1 MLATISMFSQTRSL
15 RISKKTIN
23 SKRKGELFIQKTH
36 ELFMQIIIEY
46 SLKGH
51 FRDMYFHRFLAGR
64 VVFLY
69 GTSTA
74 GKSSIVSVLKAY
86 AQSQGRD
93 WKMTGTDHIWRLHIF
108 NLFEQYSYEKS
119 SFVQS
124 YFTIEEIFDCL
135 WNPLIASE
143 LIVEKS
149 IPKKEGEKI
158 ISILLEFRSIQNH
171 LLKGLHPTKRAF
183 FCARSL
189 LPALSL
195 GQTVIIDTAADV
207 GDIDEFYQVL
217 ATSLV
222 HCKIDLVVVY
232 CSLKKLIERL
242 YSRNEAALAS
252 LSLNHGRPG
261 AFPIEQYSIMY
272 KKTNIPSHA
281 IDSIEFS
288 DTQIP
293 THLPEIC
300 KKLDVL
306 ISKQIDMISNNYNEI
321 EWMQAQTLIQRS
333 FDLNSNNDTVYIKPK
348 CDYQYMVNTGEES
361 AEVCAEAVL
370 RTLRL

>member
-1 MLATISMFSQTRSL
+1 MLATISMFSQTKDL
-15 RISKKTIN
+15 RTSKRTIN
-23 SKRKGELFIQKTH
+23 SKRKGELFIQKMR
-36 ELFMQIIIEY
+36 ELFIEIIIEY

-51 FRDMYFHRFLAGR
+51 FKDMYFHRFLAGR

-93 WKMTGTDHIWRLHIF
+93 WKMTGTDHVWRLHIF

-119 SFVQS
+119 IFVQS

-135 WNPLIASE
+135 WNPLIVSE
-143 LIVEKS
+143 LIFEKS

-158 ISILLEFRSIQNH
+158 ISILLEFRSAQNY
-171 LLKGLHPTKRAF
+171 LLKGLHSTERAL

-217 ATSLV
+217 AASLV
-222 HCKIDLVVVY
+222 HCKVDLVVVY

-252 LSLNHGRPG
+252 LSINHGRPG
-261 AFPIEQYSIMY
+261 SFPMEQYSIMY
-272 KKTNIPSHA
+272 KKTNIQSHA
-281 IDSIEFS
+281 IDNIAFS

-300 KKLDVL
+300 EKLDEL
-306 ISKQIDMISNNYNEI
+306 ISKQIDSISNNYNQT
-321 EWMQAQTLIQRS
+321 EWVQAQKRIQKS
-333 FDLNSNNDTVYIKPK
+333 FDLNSNNDTAYIQPK
-348 CDYQYMVNTGEES
+348 RDYQYMVNTGEES
-361 AEVCAEAVL
+361 AEVCAESVL
-370 RTLRL
+370 KTLRL

>member
-1 MLATISMFSQTRSL
+1 MFSQTKAL
-15 RISKKTIN
+15 RTSKKTIN
-23 SKRKGELFIQKTH
+23 SKIKGELLIQKMR

-51 FRDMYFHRFLAGR
+51 FKDMYFHRFLAGR
-64 VVFLY
+64 VIFLY

-74 GKSSIVSVLKAY
+74 GKSSIVNVLKAY
-86 AQSQGRD
+86 AQSQGSD
-93 WKMTGTDHIWRLHIF
+93 WQITGTDHVWRLHIF
-108 NLFEQYSYEKS
+108 NLFVQYSYEKS
-119 SFVQS
+119 SFVQN

-143 LIVEKS
+143 LIFEKS

-158 ISILLEFRSIQNH
+158 VSILLEFRSVQNH
-171 LLKGLHPTKRAF
+171 LLKGLRPTERSF
-183 FCARSL
+183 FCERSL

-242 YSRNEAALAS
+242 YSRNEAALTS
-252 LSLNHGRPG
+252 LSINHGRPG

-272 KKTNIPSHA
+272 KKTNIQSHS
-281 IDSIEFS
+281 IDNIEFS

-293 THLPEIC
+293 MHLPEIC
-300 KKLDVL
+300 KKLDTL
-306 ISKQIDMISNNYNEI
+306 ISKQIDITSSNYNET
-321 EWMQAQTLIQRS
+321 EWAQAQKLIQRS
-333 FDLNSNNDTVYIKPK
+333 FGLNSNNDTAYIQPK
-348 CDYQYMVNTGEES
+348 HDYQYMVNTGEES
-361 AEVCAEAVL
+361 AEACAETL
-370 RTLRL
+370 LKTLRL